1 MDADERTVDERTQAV
16 EGALRALADDGPEAA
31 RVEDIVAARLFTSVR
46 PPVRV
51 GRFGVLEVMGSGGMG
66 TVYAAHDPE
75 LDRKVALKVVRSSPT
90 SDEPPHAARSRL
102 LREARVLA
110 RLTHPNVVT
119 IHEHGIHEGQVFL
132 VMELVDG
139 VPLHEWLAVGT
150 RPWTEIVE
158 LFLGAAEGL
167 AAAHAIGI
175 VHRDFKPANV
185 LVGRDGRPRVVDFGL
200 ARPIAREPP
209 ASPRAA
215 GARAAAIEYSI
226 TATGLVSGTPG
237 YIAPE
242 LLAGAK
248 ASPRTDVYAFCIAL
262 LAALSPG
269 SAQQGQGA
277 SARPQAIPGAVIDA
291 LLRGIAADPDARWP
305 TMTPLIAVLRSASG
319 SAARRGSPVREGEQ
333 AWRGLAALCVVLVAV
348 VALDRL
354 GVAAVFTAGRV
365 LLLDV
370 AALALVVLVLVRRSA
385 RHGTFAWVLAACL
398 LGQLLNDA
406 TGWLLGRP
414 LEHTMV
420 STVIGA
426 AMLHGLAATL
436 AERWLAWCAAA
447 HLLVA
452 TLMLLAP
459 AQLVIWYPL
468 GYLASLLVAAGRAGP
483 RR

>member
-31 RVEDIVAARLFTSVR
+31 WVEDIVAARLFTSVR

-305 TMTPLIAVLRSASG
+305 TMAPLIAVLRSASG
-319 SAARRGSPVREGEQ
+319 SAPRRGSPVREGEQ
-333 AWRGLAALCVVLVAV
+333 AWRGLAALCVVLVGARSV
-348 VALDRL
+348 PAGPAAQRRDRL
-354 GVAAVFTAGRV
+354 AARPAAGAHDGLHGDRCRHAPR
-365 LLLDV
+365 LGGD
-370 AALALVVLVLVRRSA
+370 AGGALAGMVRGRSLA
-385 RHGTFAWVLAACL
+385 RGHAHAA
-398 LGQLLNDA
+398 
-406 TGWLLGRP
+406 
-414 LEHTMV
+414 
-420 STVIGA
+420 
-426 AMLHGLAATL
+426 
-436 AERWLAWCAAA
+436 
-447 HLLVA
+447 
-452 TLMLLAP
+452 
-459 AQLVIWYPL
+459 
-468 GYLASLLVAAGRAGP
+468 RAGP
-483 RR
+483 AGDLVSAGLPGFAARGSR